1 MKKLFK
7 TLLIGLFTMA
17 INAEGGLSVI
27 TINTDDAAGYV
38 SWLKENSPLF
48 ANAWGDNVASS
59 GICSPIS
66 GGEQEGNHYVWNLGP
81 SLAATMSAVPGND
94 SSTANAIR
102 KISKKRTVERRD
114 IYEVLKQ
121 TSQVSTA
128 GQTSAQYNLLS
139 MPSNVNDYI
148 EAVTAMEAAAARNG
162 FSDVEIAVFSAS
174 GAGDRAGM
182 VMASV
187 QAPSTERLGLFLGA
201 RDSNWMSEA
210 MKDFSNLRTPEYE
223 WLLNCEVIYSN

>member
-1 MKKLFK
+1 MNKLFK
-7 TLLIGLFTMA
+7 ILLISIFTLT

-27 TINTDDAAGYV
+27 TINTDDADEYV
-38 SWLKENSPLF
+38 TWLKDNTPLF

-81 SLAATMSAVPGND
+81 TLAATMSSIPGND
-94 SSTANAIR
+94 ADTARAIR
-102 KISKKRTVERRD
+102 KISKKRSVERRD

-128 GQTSAQYNLLS
+128 GQMTAQYNLLS
-139 MPSNVNDYI
+139 TPSNANDYV
-148 EAVTAMEAAAARNG
+148 EAVKAMEAAAAENG
-162 FSDVEIAVFSAS
+162 FADVEIAVFSAS

-187 QAPSTERLGLFLGA
+187 QAPSMERLGLFLGA
-201 RDSNWMSEA
+201 RSSSWMSEA
-210 MKDFSNLRTPEYE
+210 MKDFGTLRTPEYE